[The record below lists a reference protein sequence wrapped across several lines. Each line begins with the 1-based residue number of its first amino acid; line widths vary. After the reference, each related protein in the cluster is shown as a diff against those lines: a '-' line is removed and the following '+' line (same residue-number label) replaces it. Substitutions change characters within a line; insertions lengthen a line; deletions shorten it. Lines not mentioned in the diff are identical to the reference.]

1 MADRFSTNW
10 DTKSVSKADSV
21 AYLGRFFALVLGHG
35 NANPFLCDFGV
46 SPVEHKEHSLLLN
59 TI

>member
-35 NANPFLCDFGV
+35 NANPFLCDFRV
-46 SPVEHKEHSLLLN
+46 SPVEHKEHSLL
-59 TI
+59 

>member
-21 AYLGRFFALVLGHG
+21 AYLGRFSPLSLGTAMPIPFYVILGLAL
-35 NANPFLCDFGV
+35 
-46 SPVEHKEHSLLLN
+46 
-59 TI
+59 